1 MSLLEVRGITM
12 RFGGLTAVD
21 DVSFNV
27 DQGQIFAVIGPNG
40 AGKTTLFN
48 AITGVYEPT
57 EGSVRFRGSPVRL
70 EPDAGL
76 GLRAAAVAVLAGLSA
91 FVALNIQELWTT
103 AISSNYVLDQ
113 PFPWAKAWTDALAT
127 ARQVPFA
134 WGVLPALLGA
144 GIGAGTVVALWQRSR
159 RTPDLI
165 ARAGLA
171 RTFQN
176 IRLFTDLSLVENVLV
191 GMDSRM
197 RNGFWTNLLRLPAFG
212 RERAWTEREA
222 LDLLSFVGL
231 AERAHEAA
239 GSLPYG
245 HRRRLEIAR
254 ALASKPA
261 VLLLDEPAAGMNPS
275 EVVELMELI
284 RRVRDRGVTVIL
296 IEHHM
301 KLVMGISDRI
311 VVLQYGKL
319 IGQGTPAEIRA
330 DRRCIE
336 AYLGTEGEG

>member
-27 DQGQIFAVIGPNG
+27 EQGQIFAVIGPNG

-48 AITGVYEPT
+48 AITGVYDPS

-70 EPDAGL
+70 EPDVRL
-76 GLRAAAVAVLAGLSA
+76 GLRAALVAVLAGLSS
-91 FVALNIQELWTT
+91 FMVINIQELWTVGI
-103 AISSNYVLDQ
+103 AANYMLDQ
-113 PFPWAKAWTDALAT
+113 PFPWGKAAGDVLDA
-127 ARQVPFA
+127 ARAVPFA

-144 GIGAGTVVALWQRSR
+144 GLGAGTVAALWQRSR

-176 IRLFTDLSLVENVLV
+176 IRLFTDLSLIENVLV

-197 RNGFWTNLLRLPAFG
+197 TSGFWTNLLRLPAFA

-222 LDLLSFVGL
+222 LELLEFVGL

-319 IGQGTPAEIRA
+319 IGQGAPAQIQA

>member
-70 EPDAGL
+70 EPDARL
-76 GLRAAAVAVLAGLSA
+76 GLRAAMVAILAGLSA
-91 FVALNIQELWTT
+91 FLAINIQELWSVGI
-103 AISSNYVLDQ
+103 AANYVLNQ
-113 PFPWAKAWTDALAT
+113 PFPWGKAAGDALDA
-127 ARQVPFA
+127 ARAVPFA
-134 WGVLPALLGA
+134 WGVLPAILGA
-144 GIGAGTVVALWQRSR
+144 GVGAGTVVALWQRSR

-197 RNGFWTNLLRLPAFG
+197 RSGFWTNLLRANAHGPSVKHWNCWSSSACPSVRTRPRAACPTATVDG
-212 RERAWTEREA
+212 WRSREPWRASPRCCC
-222 LDLLSFVGL
+222 SM
-231 AERAHEAA
+231 
-239 GSLPYG
+239 S
-245 HRRRLEIAR
+245 RRRA
-254 ALASKPA
+254 
-261 VLLLDEPAAGMNPS
+261 
-275 EVVELMELI
+275 
-284 RRVRDRGVTVIL
+284 
-296 IEHHM
+296 
-301 KLVMGISDRI
+301 
-311 VVLQYGKL
+311 
-319 IGQGTPAEIRA
+319 
-330 DRRCIE
+330 
-336 AYLGTEGEG
+336 

>member
-1 MSLLEVRGITM
+1 MSLLEVRDITM

-21 DVSFNV
+21 GVTFDLR
-27 DQGQIFAVIGPNG
+27 QGEILAVIGPNG

-57 EGSVRFRGSPVRL
+57 QGSVKFRGAQVRRN
-70 EPDAGL
+70 PDLKLFG
-76 GLRAAAVAVLAGLSA
+76 RAAVVGVLGAIST
-91 FVALNIQELWTT
+91 FVALNTQEIWTA
-103 AISSNYVLDQ
+103 AIDANYLLDK
-113 PFPWAKAWTDALAT
+113 PFPWRKAFFDAWNT
-127 ARQVPFA
+127 ARAAPLV
-134 WGVLPALLGA
+134 WGAIPAMVGGILGA
-144 GIGAGTVVALWQRSR
+144 AAVLALWQHLR

-176 IRLFTDLSLVENVLV
+176 IRLFTDLSLIENVLV
-191 GMDSRM
+191 GMDSRLQC
-197 RNGFWTNLLRLPAFG
+197 GYWTNVLRLPSFA
-212 RERAWTEREA
+212 RERSRSTAEA
-222 LDLLSFVGL
+222 MELLAFVGL
-231 AERAHEAA
+231 ADRAKTAA
-239 GSLPYG
+239 SSLPYG

-275 EVVELMELI
+275 EVTSLMQLI

-311 VVLQYGKL
+311 VVLQYGRK
-319 IGQGTPAEIRA
+319 IGEGTPQEIQV

-336 AYLGTEGEG
+336 AYLGAEDEL

>member
-21 DVSFNV
+21 DVSFSV
-27 DQGQIFAVIGPNG
+27 EPGQIFSVIGPNG

-57 EGSVRFRGSPVRL
+57 SGSVRFKGAPVRL
-70 EPDAGL
+70 EADAAL
-76 GLRAAAVAVLAGLSA
+76 AVRAAIVAVAAGCSA
-91 FVALNIQELWTT
+91 FLAINCQELWTA
-103 AISSNYVLDQ
+103 AITSHYALGQ
-113 PFPWAKAWTDALAT
+113 AFPWSDACAAAWYH
-127 ARQVPFA
+127 ARSVSFV
-134 WGVLPALLGA
+134 WGVLPAVVGAALGA
-144 GIGAGTVVALWQRSR
+144 ATVVTLWQRAR

-176 IRLFTDLSLVENVLV
+176 IRLFADLSLIENVLV
-191 GMDSRM
+191 GMDSRLKC
-197 RNGFWTNLLRLPAFG
+197 GYWTNMLRLPALR
-212 RERAWTEREA
+212 RERAWSEREA
-222 LDLLSFVGL
+222 MELLQFVGL
-231 AERAHEAA
+231 SERAHGAA
-239 GSLPYG
+239 HGLPYG

-254 ALASKPA
+254 ALASRPT

-275 EVVELMELI
+275 EVGDLMELI

-311 VVLQYGKL
+311 VVLQYGMK
-319 IGQGTPAEIRA
+319 IGEGTPAEIRA
-330 DRRCIE
+330 NPRCVE
-336 AYLGTEGEG
+336 AYLGSEDA